1 MKSNKGQALVEFV
14 MILLIFLLLIFTIVD
29 FGRVIISKSELEDTT
44 SDVISFYYGGKTE
57 DEINY
62 LINKENSDDVEN
74 KISNRDD
81 YIVINT
87 KKTIK
92 PITPG
97 LTKILKKV
105 LTDRNLCAII
115 KLPNKERGNKND
127 KKIQSKN

>member
-14 MILLIFLLLIFTIVD
+14 MILPIFLLLIFTIVD

-62 LINKENSDDVEN
+62 LINKENSDDVEI

-81 YIVINT
+81 YVVINT

-105 LTDRNLCAII
+105 FDIEVTRVIYN
-115 KLPNKERGNKND
+115 E
-127 KKIQSKN
+127 